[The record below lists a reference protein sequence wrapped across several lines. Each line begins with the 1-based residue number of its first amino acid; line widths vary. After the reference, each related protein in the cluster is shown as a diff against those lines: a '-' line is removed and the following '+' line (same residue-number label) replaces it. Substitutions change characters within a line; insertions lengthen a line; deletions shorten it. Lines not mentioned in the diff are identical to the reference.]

1 MNMKT
6 NNQSALIFKRRFTTE
21 GTSPFD
27 MFEYEWRTCNINYSN
42 SKKNS
47 GTEVEKFEVP
57 KNWSKNATDILI
69 SKFFRKAGVP
79 AEDGTLGGER
89 SIKQVIHRLA
99 HCWKAWGEKYG
110 YFETKTDAQI
120 FYDEVVYTLLNQS
133 CAPNSPQWFNTG
145 LHDSY
150 KLTGHPQGHYY
161 VDPHTK
167 QIQRSTNAYER
178 PQPHACFILSV
189 NDDLVNEGGIMEL
202 WTREARIFKYG
213 SGVGTNFSNIRGKGE
228 KLSGG
233 GESSGLMSF
242 LKIGDRAAGAIKSGG
257 TTRRAAKMVCLDID
271 HPEIEEF
278 ITWKAKEEVKA
289 KALIDA
295 GFDSHYEG
303 EAYSTISGQNSNNSI
318 RVTNEFLK
326 AVREQSDWN
335 LTTRSD
341 GSVFR
346 TVKATDL
353 WEKIV
358 SSAWKCADPGLQF
371 DSTINEWHTCPKGGR
386 INASNPCSEYMFLD
400 NTACNLASIN
410 LMRFFDPETKI
421 IDVKSLIHTCRLW
434 TVILEISVLMAQFPS
449 KEVAKLS
456 YEYRTLGLGYANLG
470 TVIMA
475 SGLPYDSDQGRNL
488 SAALTAIITG
498 TSYHVSA
505 EMAKYLGSFEK
516 YKENEKDMLRVIR
529 NHRYAAYNAI
539 NNYEGLEIKPTGI
552 NPKLCPEYLVKYA
565 QKIWDEVVEI
575 GTNYGFRNAQV
586 TVIAPTGTI
595 GLVMDCDT
603 TGIEPEFNLVK
614 LKKLAGG
621 GTMKIVNQSLPIA
634 LKNLGYTSTQI
645 KEIINYILGHNNLEA
660 CPVINSKSLIER
672 GIPEDEIAN
681 LEIGTKTAF
690 DIHQMFSA
698 KYLKLETYKKL
709 GLGEEEFN
717 NSGFNILF
725 KLGFSLEEIDNANEY
740 LFGHGTIEGAPHLS
754 SHHLPIFDCAVK
766 GGLKG
771 KRFIKPYGHV
781 DMLAACQ
788 PFISGAISKTINMPE
803 EATLND
809 VEDCYFRSWEKGLKA
824 NAIYREN
831 CKYSQPLNTKTNANK
846 ANKVDEIP
854 ASKISD
860 VSTAL
865 PSNVINLHQIPIE
878 SLLKEVESRVQE
890 ATDTKLK
897 HKLSEIINRKSLPF
911 KRKGFNYK
919 VKIHGEQ
926 VVFLRTG
933 EYSDG
938 TLGEIFIDLS
948 KEGSTLAGLT
958 HCFAIAVSIGLQYG
972 VPLEEF
978 VHKFTHTNFEPK
990 GFTDHP
996 RIKNVSSIA
1005 DLVFRVLAID
1015 YLGWNDLAQISPQ
1028 FIEESLEKSN
1038 SFVTK
1043 PENHL
1048 LNQVTPTHEINN
1060 SSQQEKAIPVQPGLL
1075 FEEKSRLQAA
1085 KDASSQQNFSNS
1097 KPDVISIQ
1105 QKLGQSSSPL
1115 CRSCGYSTIRNG
1127 TCFVCQNC
1135 GTTTGCS

>member
-1 MNMKT
+1 MFIIFFFYSIKNDNFDPLKLKKVTMKI

-21 GTSPFD
+21 ETSPFD
-27 MFEYEWRTCNINYSN
+27 MFEYEWRTCNINYSH
-42 SKKNS
+42 SKKTANND
-47 GTEVEKFEVP
+47 VEKFEVP
-57 KNWSKNATDILI
+57 KNWSKNASDILI

-79 AEDGTLGGER
+79 LEDGSLGGET
-89 SIKQVIHRLA
+89 SIKQVVHRLA

-120 FYDEVVYTLLNQS
+120 FYDEVVFTILNQS

-145 LHDSY
+145 LHDTY
-150 KLTGHPQGHYY
+150 KLTGHPQGHYF

-167 QIQRSTNAYER
+167 QVQKSINAYER

-189 NDDLVNEGGIMEL
+189 KDDLVNDGGIMEL

-271 HPEIEEF
+271 HPEIDEF
-278 ITWKAKEEVKA
+278 ITWKAKEEEKA
-289 KALIDA
+289 KVLIDA

-303 EAYSTISGQNSNNSI
+303 EAYNTISGQNSNNSI
-318 RVTNEFLK
+318 RITNDFLK
-326 AVREQSDWN
+326 AVRDKADWN
-335 LTTRSD
+335 LTNRSD
-341 GSVFR
+341 GSVFK
-346 TVKATDL
+346 TVKAGDL
-353 WEKIV
+353 WDKIV

-371 DSTINEWHTCPKGGR
+371 DTTINEWHTCPKGGR

-410 LMRFFDPETKI
+410 LMRFFNPETKI

-434 TVILEISVLMAQFPS
+434 TVVLEISVLMAQFPS

-470 TVIMA
+470 TVLMA
-475 SGLPYDSDQGRNL
+475 SGLPYDSEPGRNL
-488 SAALTAIITG
+488 ASALTAIITG

-505 EMAKYLGSFEK
+505 EMAKYLGTFEK
-516 YKENEKDMLRVIR
+516 YRENEKDMLRVIR

-539 NNYEGLEIKPTGI
+539 NNYEGLEIRPAGI
-552 NPKLCPEYLVKYA
+552 NPKMCPEYLVKYA

-634 LKNLGYTSTQI
+634 LKNLEYTTTQI
-645 KEIINYILGHNNLEA
+645 KDITNYILGHNNLEA
-660 CPVINSKSLIER
+660 CPVINRKSLVER

-698 KYLKLETYKKL
+698 KYLKLDTYKKL
-709 GLGEEEFN
+709 LLNEDDFN
-717 NSGFNILF
+717 NPSFNILF
-725 KLGFSLEEIDNANEY
+725 KLGFSLTEIENANEY

-754 SHHLPIFDCAVK
+754 SQHLPIFDCAVK
-766 GGLKG
+766 GGQKG
-771 KRFIKPYGHV
+771 QRFIKPNGHV

-809 VEDCYFRSWEKGLKA
+809 VENCYFRSWVKGLKA

-831 CKYSQPLNTKTNANK
+831 CKYSQPLNTKSAENK
-846 ANKVDEIP
+846 TKQVDAAEKTPEIS
-854 ASKISD
+854 A
-860 VSTAL
+860 TL
-865 PSNVINLHQIPIE
+865 PSNVINLNQIPIE

-897 HKLSEIINRKSLPF
+897 HKLSEIINRKTLPF

-1015 YLGWNDLAQISPQ
+1015 YLGWNDLAQISPNYN
-1028 FIEESLEKSN
+1028 EESQGTKSTI
-1038 SFVTK
+1038 FVTK
-1043 PENHL
+1043 PEPEDEITEDQTKELAGVSNPTK
-1048 LNQVTPTHEINN
+1048 QTP
-1060 SSQQEKAIPVQPGLL
+1060 QEAEVIQT
-1075 FEEKSRLQAA
+1075 KS
-1085 KDASSQQNFSNS
+1085 
-1097 KPDVISIQ
+1097 P
-1105 QKLGQSSSPL
+1105 QSSSPL
-1115 CRSCGYSTIRNG
+1115 CRSCGYSTTRNG
-1127 TCFVCQNC
+1127 TCFVCTNC